1 MAVAL
6 EVEVRPLRSGDAEQV
21 VDLLCEAFAGEL
33 DGDVSQPRAMLR
45 FLRAEG
51 RMQRGILGRLAT
63 LVGGEFGFFVAVHR
77 DRVVGCAGVMGR
89 NPPVIS
95 SVAVHA
101 GYRGRGIARQL
112 MLQAERFAAERG
124 NDRVIL
130 DVLEGNEPALHLY
143 DGLGY
148 REFHRFRTYKLDFAV
163 PHRSVI
169 ALPSPYALDRPR
181 SALAT
186 AFGAIERASLPVVAR
201 SIVPTPRA
209 RYLAGPPSPLTRL
222 MGGRLS
228 FRRVLV
234 CQGRTAGYLA
244 FSLPDENGEGRID
257 YPVVPPEHT
266 AALPAA
272 LLDGCCT
279 LARAGGRSAR
289 VLLSD
294 ERPDQHEAVEA
305 AGWNHRWTYYQLVK
319 HLSRE
324 C

>member
-6 EVEVRPLRSGDAEQV
+6 EVSVRPLRAGDAEQV
-21 VDLLCEAFAGEL
+21 VDLLCEAFAEEL

-63 LVGGEFGFFVAVHR
+63 FVGGEFGFFVAVHR
-77 DRVVGCAGVMGR
+77 DRIVGCAAVMGR

-101 GYRGRGIARQL
+101 GYRGQGIARQL
-112 MLQAERFAAERG
+112 MLQAEHFAAERG

-130 DVLEGNEPALHLY
+130 DVLSGNEPALHLY
-143 DGLGY
+143 EGLGY
-148 REFHRFRTYKLDFAV
+148 REFHRFRTYKLDSTAPLPAV
-163 PHRSVI
+163 S
-169 ALPSPYALDRPR
+169 LPAPYTLDRPR
-181 SALAT
+181 ASLAT

-201 SIVPTPRA
+201 SIVPTPRL
-209 RYLAGPPSPLTRL
+209 RYLAGPPSPLARL
-222 MGGRLS
+222 VGGVRT
-228 FRRVLV
+228 FRSVVV
-234 CQGRTAGYLA
+234 CGTKPAGYLA

-257 YPVVPPEHT
+257 YPLLPPEHT
-266 AALPAA
+266 SALATA
-272 LLDGCCT
+272 LLDGCRT

-289 VLLSD
+289 VRVSD
-294 ERPDQHEAVEA
+294 ERPDQHKVLEA
-305 AGWNHRWTYYQLVK
+305 AGWHHRWTYYQLVK

-324 C
+324 